1 MKKEHAPEQIRN
13 SILGHLGALHTAGI
27 KHTIL
32 PSRKKQ
38 VATTPITPAA
48 AEKMDHI
55 NSLDA
60 LQKFIGECTRCKLCE
75 ARKTVVFGVG
85 NPKASLMFVGEG
97 PGADEDEQGV
107 PFVGRA
113 GQLLTKMIEA
123 MGINRDD
130 IYIANIVKCRP
141 PDNRV
146 PEPDEIATCIP
157 FLMKQIELVS
167 PKVIVCLGKTA
178 VSALLN
184 TQMPIT
190 KIRGQFQQLNGID
203 VMPTFHPAYLL
214 RNPPMKKFAWEDLQS
229 VMKKM
234 GMKSKVD

>member
-1 MKKEHAPEQIRN
+1 MKKELTPERIRD
-13 SILGHLGALHTAGI
+13 SVLGHLGALHAAGV
-27 KHTIL
+27 KHAIL
-32 PSRKKQ
+32 PGRKKQ
-38 VATTPITPAA
+38 TPIAPTG
-48 AEKMDHI
+48 ENMDHI
-55 NSLDA
+55 HSLDA
-60 LQKFIGECTRCKLCE
+60 LQEFIGECTRCGLCK
-75 ARKTVVFGVG
+75 ARKTIVFGVG

-97 PGADEDEQGV
+97 PGADEDEQGL
-107 PFVGRA
+107 PFVGRS

-123 MGINRDD
+123 MGIKRDD

-141 PDNRV
+141 PDNRA
-146 PEPDEIATCIP
+146 PEPDETATCIP
-157 FLMKQIELVS
+157 FLTKQIELVS

-190 KIRGQFQQLNGID
+190 KIRGQFQKLNGID

-234 GMKSKVD
+234 GMTSKAD